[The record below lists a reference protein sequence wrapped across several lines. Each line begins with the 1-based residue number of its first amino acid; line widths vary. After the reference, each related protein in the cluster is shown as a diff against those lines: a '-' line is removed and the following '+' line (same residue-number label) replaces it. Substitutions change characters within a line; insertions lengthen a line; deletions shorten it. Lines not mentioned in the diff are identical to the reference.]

1 MRRAALLTAFL
12 VLLAGAAAG
21 RGGEA
26 QVPQARVQGQGRAG
40 EAVGHAGAAGSRAAR
55 SPPRPAAGAARPS
68 RPAAGPSDPGGDP
81 APPPPPPP
89 PPPPEDPR
97 YLQVVARDSGSTWAL
112 QPSRSA
118 LLSGSVA
125 VEFNNRFAEDPHD
138 LKLRHDGTT
147 YAFPTVASGD
157 ARTES
162 HALAAGV
169 WKLWCSLP
177 GHEAKGMVAYV
188 TVADG

>member
-1 MRRAALLTAFL
+1 MA
-12 VLLAGAAAG
+12 
-21 RGGEA
+21 RGSNFETL
-26 QVPQARVQGQGRAG
+26 
-40 EAVGHAGAAGSRAAR
+40 R
-55 SPPRPAAGAARPS
+55 SS
-68 RPAAGPSDPGGDP
+68 S
-81 APPPPPPP
+81 
-89 PPPPEDPR
+89 
-97 YLQVVARDSGSTWAL
+97 YSFF
-112 QPSRSA
+112 
-118 LLSGSVA
+118 SGSVS

-147 YAFPTVASGD
+147 FAFPTVGSGD

-162 HALAAGV
+162 HVLAAGS

>member
-1 MRRAALLTAFL
+1 MRRAALLSALL
-12 VLLAGAAAG
+12 VLLAGGLPAEAPAKRKCHKRACKSKVLRAKRAG
-21 RGGEA
+21 MPASWIARGPITTSPRRGG
-26 QVPQARVQGQGRAG
+26 
-40 EAVGHAGAAGSRAAR
+40 ST
-55 SPPRPAAGAARPS
+55 RP
-68 RPAAGPSDPGGDP
+68 PGGGTPSNPGAD
-81 APPPPPPP
+81 PPPPPPP

-97 YLQVVARDSGSTWAL
+97 YLQVVARDSGSVWAL
-112 QPSRSA
+112 QPSRST
-118 LLSGSVA
+118 LLSGSVS

-147 YAFPTVASGD
+147 FAFPTVGSGD

-162 HALAAGV
+162 HVLAAGS

>member
-1 MRRAALLTAFL
+1 M
-12 VLLAGAAAG
+12 
-21 RGGEA
+21 
-26 QVPQARVQGQGRAG
+26 QGQGRAG
-40 EAVGHAGAAGSRAAR
+40 EAVGHAGELARARPARRRAGRPGR
-55 SPPRPAAGAARPS
+55 HGPAAGRRS
-68 RPAAGPSDPGGDP
+68 RGPRRDP

-118 LLSGSVA
+118 LLSGSVS

-147 YAFPTVASGD
+147 YAFPTVGSGD

>member
-1 MRRAALLTAFL
+1 MVSTSPR
-12 VLLAGAAAG
+12 
-21 RGGEA
+21 RGGST
-26 QVPQARVQGQGRAG
+26 RV
-40 EAVGHAGAAGSRAAR
+40 
-55 SPPRPAAGAARPS
+55 
-68 RPAAGPSDPGGDP
+68 PGGGTPSSPGAD
-81 APPPPPPP
+81 PPPPPPP
-89 PPPPEDPR
+89 PPPREDPR
-97 YLQVVARDSGSTWAL
+97 YLQVVARDSGSVWAL
-112 QPSRSA
+112 QPSRST
-118 LLSGSVA
+118 LLSGSVS

-147 YAFPTVASGD
+147 FAFPTVGSGD

-162 HALAAGV
+162 HVLAAGS